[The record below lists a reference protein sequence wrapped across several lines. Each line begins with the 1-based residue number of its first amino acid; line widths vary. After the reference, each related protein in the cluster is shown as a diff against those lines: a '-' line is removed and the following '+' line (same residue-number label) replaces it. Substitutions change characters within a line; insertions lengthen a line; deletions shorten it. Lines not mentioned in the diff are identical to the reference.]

1 MITLRLSST
10 SGVSAYLQIVKQ
22 VRHAVQLGLLQ
33 PGDQLPT
40 VKEVVA
46 TLAINPNTVL
56 KAYQLLEHQGLVEGR
71 QGQGTFVTT
80 SLSGPTPMQQAALR
94 RSLERWL
101 QKAFDAGL
109 EQPELDRVPHLLRD
123 LEVRRHPRR
132 RAQPQ
137 RDHPG
142 PLQLSS
148 GLDE

>member
-56 KAYQLLEHQGLVEGR
+56 KAYQLLEQQGLVEGR
-71 QGQGTFVTT
+71 QGQGTFVVGTIAGPSPMQHAALQRNLDKWLRSAYAAGLDAEGITAMVET
-80 SLSGPTPMQQAALR
+80 SL
-94 RSLERWL
+94 
-101 QKAFDAGL
+101 
-109 EQPELDRVPHLLRD
+109 
-123 LEVRRHPRR
+123 
-132 RAQPQ
+132 RA
-137 RDHPG
+137 
-142 PLQLSS
+142 S
-148 GLDE
+148 EAEEIA